1 MFQVGIFASQTFSGI
16 MWLIAC
22 FIIVFLLPNTQESVF
37 QAAKNDFNKL
47 NMIRRRKNIINFKWK
62 PNIPWLIASL
72 ILFVSS
78 ILSLNKKSEFI
89 YLQF

>member
-1 MFQVGIFASQTFSGI
+1 MFQVGTFASQTFSGI
-16 MWLIAC
+16 MWLLIC
-22 FIIVFLLPNTQESVF
+22 FVIVFVLPNTQEFVF
-37 QAAKNDFNKL
+37 QSAKNDFNKL
-47 NMIRRRKNIINFKWK
+47 NMIRKRKNIINLKWK
-62 PNIPWLIASL
+62 PNMPWLIAIL

>member
-1 MFQVGIFASQTFSGI
+1 
-16 MWLIAC
+16 
-22 FIIVFLLPNTQESVF
+22 
-37 QAAKNDFNKL
+37 
-47 NMIRRRKNIINFKWK
+47 MIRKRKNIINLKWK
-62 PNIPWLIASL
+62 PNMPWLIAIL